1 MSISQTFPDFKKKTR
16 IIDIANRMCYN
27 HREKEYGEQMKTKRF
42 FISLSKN
49 GIVCLLILC
58 LLSAVVFD
66 YSADTITVPVL
77 IFLFG
82 SVILTFS
89 LAYFWSTKGKLT
101 PERIA
106 LLITFLSFT
115 VKLVYVI
122 CTGLTER
129 QHDIGTFREGSASH
143 SGYIYRLFTTSKL
156 PESTTGQ
163 YYHPPL
169 HYIIEALW
177 LKLLTL
183 FGVSFET
190 AIHYV
195 TVPTLFYSCAASYI
209 GYKIFRELGFSPL
222 VRNICCA
229 VTAFHPT
236 FIILSASYNNDI
248 LSIFLMLVALLYL
261 IKWYKN
267 PTFGSIMMIAFGIG
281 FGMMAKLSAVYV
293 APAAAMIFLVKL
305 IEDKRKLYLI
315 GQYASFGALC
325 IPTGLWWSVYTMT
338 RFGLPFGYVMK
349 LSETHDQYV
358 GFRSVAERLFAIPH
372 SFSEGLYFARGEK
385 FGNTFH
391 EYNIPSAVLK
401 NSVFGEWR
409 PGEASSY
416 ANLLSYVVFFLNVAI
431 ILFSLFCLVRMLT
444 HKHKNADKGIK
455 GILLIFYATMLV
467 TFTKFCFDYQHDCT
481 MDFRYI
487 VPTVICGMAFIG
499 MFLSEESE
507 SRIKKYV
514 TVAASVICVLFCAAS
529 GALYI
534 ISA

>member
-16 IIDIANRMCYN
+16 VIDIAKRMCYN
-27 HREKEYGEQMKTKRF
+27 HREKEYGEYMKTKRF
-42 FISLSKN
+42 FESLSKN
-49 GIVCLLILC
+49 GIVCLLVLC

-66 YSADTITVPVL
+66 YSADKATTPV
-77 IFLFG
+77 IAFFFG
-82 SVILTFS
+82 VLVFAFA
-89 LAYFWSTKGKLT
+89 LAYFWNVKGKLT

-106 LLITFLSFT
+106 LLIALVSFA

-143 SGYIYRLFTTSKL
+143 SGYIYRLFTTGKL

-195 TVPTLFYSCAASYI
+195 TVPTLFYSCAASYLA
-209 GYKIFRELGFSPL
+209 YKIFRELGFSPL
-222 VRNICCA
+222 ARNICYA

-248 LSIFLMLVALLYL
+248 LSILLMLVALLYL
-261 IKWYKN
+261 IRWYKK
-267 PTFGSIMMIAFGIG
+267 PTLGSILMIAFGIG
-281 FGMMAKLSAVYV
+281 FGMAAKLSAVYV

-305 IEDKRKLYLI
+305 IKDRRKLYFI
-315 GQYASFGALC
+315 GQYMSFGALC
-325 IPTGLWWSVYTMT
+325 IPVGLGWSLYTMT
-338 RFGLPFGYVMK
+338 RFDLPFGYVMK

-358 GFRSVAERLFAIPH
+358 GFRSAAERLFAIPH

-391 EYNIPSAVLK
+391 EYNIPSAILK

-409 PGEASSY
+409 PGEVSAYANILSY
-416 ANLLSYVVFFLNVAI
+416 ALFFLNIAI

-444 HKHKNADKGIK
+444 HKQENAGKGIK
-455 GILLIFYATMLV
+455 GIFFVFYATMLV
-467 TFTKFCFDYQHDCT
+467 TFTKFCFDYPHDCT

-514 TVAASVICVLFCAAS
+514 TVAASVVCVLFCAVS
-529 GALYI
+529 GTLYI
-534 ISA
+534 VSA